1 MRPGE
6 LLTIVLLQFS
16 PDVWDP
22 NLPLPLPPKH
32 ISGGGGEIG
41 IGLAGVHGTF
51 VPNFQVYL

>member
-32 ISGGGGEIG
+32 ISGGGGG
-41 IGLAGVHGTF
+41 FGFGLAGVLGTF
-51 VPNFQVYL
+51 WPNFQVIL